1 MDLTTAVGLGVAE
14 PINSIRIPGAW
25 ELAPPLLRRLFRP
38 SRKPGG
44 TVGGRPG
51 LQNTRALHRLDGMKA
66 SIRMEVL
73 VRDLRSRQTEML
85 RLLEKFVRS
94 ESPSHD
100 KAAVDRFGRIV
111 AAEWRRR
118 GAAVQV
124 LRQAKRGDQ
133 LRAEI
138 YFGDRRPA
146 GQVLILGHLDTVH
159 RLGTLG
165 KMPFRVS
172 RGRAWGPGT
181 FDMKSGLVLALFAVD
196 ALRAAGL
203 RPGKRLVFF
212 WNSDEEIGSETSRRA
227 IEREARR
234 SEAVLVLEPPLGR
247 DGRLKTARKGVS
259 DAEIVV
265 TGRAA
270 HAGINP
276 EEGVNA
282 VHELALQIARL
293 MKMNDPR
300 RGLTVQA
307 TVIAGGTAVNVVPDF
322 AQAAVDIRYT
332 RLADAV
338 LIARRLRGLR
348 PVLKGARIEV
358 RWGADRPPLERTAAA
373 RELFHRARS
382 LMREMGREL
391 CEASTGGGSDGN
403 FTAALGVPTLDG
415 LGAVGDGAH
424 SPREHILI
432 RSLPERAALLAG
444 MIASL

>member
-1 MDLTTAVGLGVAE
+1 M
-14 PINSIRIPGAW
+14 
-25 ELAPPLLRRLFRP
+25 
-38 SRKPGG
+38 
-44 TVGGRPG
+44 
-51 LQNTRALHRLDGMKA
+51 QNARALHTLDGMTA
-66 SIRMEVL
+66 RIGMEVL
-73 VRDLRSRQTEML
+73 VRDLRSRQAEMVG
-85 RLLEKFVRS
+85 LLERFVRV

-100 KAAVDRFGRIV
+100 KAAVDRFGRVV

-133 LRAEI
+133 LRAEV

-146 GQVLILGHLDTVH
+146 GQILILGHLDTVH
-159 RLGTLG
+159 PLGTLA

-212 WNSDEEIGSETSRRA
+212 WNSDEEIGSETSRRT

-234 SEAVLVLEPPLGR
+234 SDAVLVLEPPLGR
-247 DGRLKTARKGVS
+247 DGRLKTARKGVG

-300 RGLTVQA
+300 HGLTVQA

-338 LIARRLRGLR
+338 LIERRLRRLR
-348 PVLKGARIEV
+348 PIVKGARIEV
-358 RWGADRPPLERTAAA
+358 RWGADRPPFERTAAV
-373 RELFHRARS
+373 RELFDRARS

-391 CEASTGGGSDGN
+391 GEASTGGGSDGN

-424 SPREHILI
+424 TPHEHIVI
-432 RSLPERAALLAG
+432 GSLPERAALLAG